1 MRESIRERTAL
12 LRIAP
17 GLVRPMKVLVP
28 TYGRATRGR
37 LTHAIAL
44 RLNDLLSVG
53 RNRHLPAEDRIEAGY
68 LVSRDEC
75 LASFP
80 WFPAEGLSGG
90 AVWHDAQLRHP
101 ERLTLSFIKSAAGAG
116 AVPVNYLSVDRLRT
130 ADGTVR
136 GAQATDR
143 LTGAR
148 IEISAAAVLVAA
160 GPWTRDVVASAGD
173 GQAPP
178 PTQTHALGLN
188 LVVSR
193 RIADI
198 AIGVQARSGP
208 QDDPVCGG
216 RRYLFCAPHGQG
228 TILGTW
234 YTTAVADP
242 ASATARGARVL
253 LREFNDACPGLDL
266 VPQDVVRYQW
276 GWLPLKSGEEP
287 GRPGALA
294 ERPRITDH
302 GHEGLKHLISVEG
315 AKFTTARRTAEQAVD
330 RVFGSLQLVSPRCL
344 TGERPLEDAGVRQ
357 PWSERAM
364 LASEEIVRAV
374 HQEMAVRLS
383 DVVFRRTGLGAIPGP
398 SRVSVEAAAR
408 VMAGELGWDS
418 IRQAEEIEAVMREA
432 GRPGAMLET
441 VA

>member
-1 MRESIRERTAL
+1 M
-12 LRIAP
+12 
-17 GLVRPMKVLVP
+17 
-28 TYGRATRGR
+28 
-37 LTHAIAL
+37 
-44 RLNDLLSVG
+44 
-53 RNRHLPAEDRIEAGY
+53 
-68 LVSRDEC
+68 
-75 LASFP
+75 FP
-80 WFPAEGLSGG
+80 WFPAQGLSGG

-116 AVPVNYLSVDRLRT
+116 AVAVNYLSVDRLRT
-130 ADGTVR
+130 ANGTVR
-136 GAQATDR
+136 GAQGTDR
-143 LTGAR
+143 LTGAQ
-148 IEISAAAVLVAA
+148 IEIAARAVLVAA

-173 GQAPP
+173 GQAHP
-178 PTQTHALGLN
+178 PTQSHALALN

-193 RIADI
+193 RIADM
-198 AIGVQARSGP
+198 AIGVQAQSGP

-234 YTTAVADP
+234 YTTDVADP
-242 ASATARGARVL
+242 ALARARGARVL
-253 LREFNDACPGLDL
+253 LREFNDACPALDL
-266 VPQDVVRYQW
+266 APQDVVRYQW
-276 GWLPLKSGEEP
+276 GWLPLKNGEEP

-294 ERPRITDH
+294 ERHRITDH
-302 GHEGLKHLISVEG
+302 GHEGLEHLISVEG

-330 RVFGSLQLVSPRCL
+330 RVFGTLRRISPPCL
-344 TGERPLEDAGVRQ
+344 TGERPLEDAGVEQ
-357 PWSERAM
+357 HWSETAM
-364 LASEEIVRAV
+364 LGSEEIVRAV

-418 IRQAEEIEAVMREA
+418 IRQAEEIDAVMREA
-432 GRPGAMLET
+432 GTPGAMLET